1 MAETAPPGNPLSLPQ
16 RSRIYCEI
24 IRSGS
29 IACAGVTK
37 HNKATPANT
46 HWRSQCIQKAYHG
59 KYWNFSTTTS
69 VGFWSGFLSLAT
81 MYSMNW
87 KNSLPGEGIPDVKT
101 CWKTTGAPACS
112 EEPRMVS
119 KLARPDS
126 QRNECVRVPE
136 GTVKGATFPAM

>member
-1 MAETAPPGNPLSLPQ
+1 MAETVPAVNPLSLPQ
-16 RSRIYCEI
+16 RSRIYCES

-29 IACAGVTK
+29 SACAGVAK
-37 HNKATPANT
+37 HSKARPVIA
-46 HWRSQCIQKAYHG
+46 HWRSRCIQKAYHG

-69 VGFWSGFLSLAT
+69 VCFWSGFLSLAT
-81 MYSMNW
+81 MYNMNS

-101 CWKTTGAPACS
+101 CWKTTGAPGCM
-112 EEPRMVS
+112 EEPRTVS

-136 GTVKGATFPAM
+136 GTVKGATFPE